1 MTCCVP
7 TAEAASVFQTDGIE
21 ADDAA
26 LLTLS
31 RRLGD
36 GTRQLEFAVPDAHC
50 AACIRSIENAL
61 DALPAVTSARVNLSK
76 RRVRVV
82 FDPERGAPSD
92 LSPAIRQSGYHN
104 YVLDPSNDGD
114 SDPGLRELVRA
125 LAVAGF
131 AAGNIMLF
139 SVSVWSGANDA
150 TRDLFHW
157 ISAFIALPARA

>member
-7 TAEAASVFQTDGIE
+7 TAETVELAQTGGIE
-21 ADDAA
+21 TDDEA

-31 RRLGD
+31 RKLGD

-50 AACIRSIENAL
+50 AACIRSIETGL
-61 DALPAVTSARVNLSK
+61 DALPSVKSARVNLSK

-82 FDPERGAPSD
+82 FDPELGPPST
-92 LSPAIRQSGYHN
+92 LAPAIRNAGYHN
-104 YVLDPSNDGD
+104 YVLDPSTEEDGD
-114 SDPGLRELVRA
+114 AGLRELVRA

-139 SVSVWSGANDA
+139 SVSIWSGSSFQLI
-150 TRDLFHW
+150 T
-157 ISAFIALPARA
+157 P